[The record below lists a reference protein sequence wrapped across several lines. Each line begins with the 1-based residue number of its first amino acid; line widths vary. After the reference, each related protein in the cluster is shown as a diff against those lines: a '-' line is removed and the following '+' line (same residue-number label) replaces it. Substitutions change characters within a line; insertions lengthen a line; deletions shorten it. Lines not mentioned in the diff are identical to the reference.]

1 MSLGSRVKTW
11 WSAIFQ
17 PQHLAVQVQEELEF
31 HIESY
36 ADDLMRTGVPRS
48 EALRRA
54 RAELGSVAAGKE
66 NCRQA
71 WGTQFLDQLRA
82 DLRYAARMLARS
94 PGFTAIAVGSLAL
107 GIGAN
112 TVIFTAAQHMLLDK
126 LSVPHPDQL
135 RLLWWTQ
142 PNSNGIVEEM
152 WGWWDDNSAKNS
164 EVSTSFSYPVYQQ
177 LRAHN
182 RSMQELFAFKPL
194 NQQTVAVNG
203 KAEALDA
210 EMVSGNYFSGLGI
223 QPELGRA
230 IDEADDA
237 GPGSGP
243 VAMISDRFW
252 TTHFGRSADV
262 IGKTVLVNTKPLTI
276 VGVAPKGFT
285 GAYSAQGTTDV
296 FFPFSMQPVV
306 APPEFMPDKSG
317 KSLLTN
323 TTLWWVLVMG
333 RTKSGVPDAQAAAE
347 LDVSLSA
354 AVRATM
360 PAKDKVLPRLL
371 LMDGSRGQNPSAEN
385 LAKPLY
391 VLMGLAGFVLLLACA
406 NLANLLLARASARQ
420 REMSVRMAM
429 GAGRWRVVRQ
439 MLTESLTISA
449 LGGATGLGIAYA
461 VRDGIPK
468 LLSRAWMPP
477 AFSATFD
484 WRIFGFAV
492 AISVATGLVFGLAP
506 AWVATR
512 VEVSSGL
519 KDAAQTATHRRRG
532 LAGTAL
538 VALQVALSMLLVVGA
553 GLFTR
558 TLMELGHTKVGF
570 RTDNLLLFSI
580 IPPQA
585 RYPQG
590 AVTPLYRELEEK
602 LAAIPGVKAEALV
615 KQALIAHNVSFAT
628 LVPEGLARKSNG
640 QNPSESYNDVGTSFF
655 STFGIAIVGG
665 RGFDAT
671 DTLTSRKV
679 AVINQALAKKYFPNV
694 DPIGR
699 TFEMGYHEPIQ
710 IEIVGVCADTMYS
723 GLRDGTPPQF
733 FLPYWQEKDGIGRA
747 TFVLQSRMDRKA
759 LVDAVRKVVAG
770 VDSNLPLLDIRTQNE
785 QIAATMQQE
794 RVFADLTA
802 AFGVLALVL
811 AAIGIY
817 GILAYSVSRKTN
829 EIGIRMALGARSGQV
844 MRMVLGEAAW
854 MTGIGIAAGLGGA
867 LALGRVVASLLYG
880 LKPWDPLT
888 LTAAAAVLVLVS
900 IAASWIPARRAAGID
915 PMKALRHE

>member
-11 WSAIFQ
+11 WRAISQ
-17 PQHLAVQVQEELEF
+17 PQHLAAQVQEELEF

-36 ADDLMRTGVPRS
+36 ADDLLRAGVPRS

-66 NCRQA
+66 TCRQA

-94 PGFTAIAVGSLAL
+94 PSFTAIAVGSLAL

-126 LSVPHPDQL
+126 LTVPHPDQL

-142 PNSNGIVEEM
+142 PNQNGIVQEM
-152 WGWWDDNSAKNS
+152 WGWWDDNSAKIA

-182 RSMQELFAFKPL
+182 RSMEELFAFKPL
-194 NQQTVAVNG
+194 EQQTVAVNG

-210 EMVSGNYFSGLGI
+210 EMVSGNYFSGLGVR
-223 QPELGRA
+223 PELGRA
-230 IDEADDA
+230 IDEADDSGA
-237 GPGSGP
+237 GSGP
-243 VAMISDRFW
+243 VAMISDRYW
-252 TTHFGRSADV
+252 TTHFGRAADV
-262 IGKTVLVNTKPLTI
+262 IGKTVLVNTKPLMI
-276 VGVAPKGFT
+276 VGVVPKGFT

-296 FFPFSMQPVV
+296 FFPLSMQPEV
-306 APPEFMPDKSG
+306 APPDFLGDAG
-317 KSLLTN
+317 TKSLLTN
-323 TTLWWVLVMG
+323 TSLWWVLVMG
-333 RTKSGVPDAQAAAE
+333 RTKPGVPDAQAAAE
-347 LDVSLSA
+347 LDVSLNA
-354 AVRATM
+354 AARATM
-360 PAKDKVLPRLL
+360 PANGRVLPRLL
-371 LMDGSRGQNPSAEN
+371 LMDGSRGQNPSAED

-439 MLTESLTISA
+439 MLTESLLISA
-449 LGGATGLGIAYA
+449 IGGGTGLGLAYA
-461 VRDGIPK
+461 VRNGIPK
-468 LLSRAWMPP
+468 LLSRAWTPP

-492 AISVATGLVFGLAP
+492 AISLATGLVFGLAP

-512 VEVSSGL
+512 VDVSSGL
-519 KDAAQTATHRRRG
+519 KDSAQTSTHRRRG
-532 LAGTAL
+532 LAGNAL
-538 VALQVALSMLLVVGA
+538 VALQVGLSMLLVVGA

-570 RTDNLLLFSI
+570 RSDNLLLFSLV
-580 IPPQA
+580 PPQA

-602 LAAIPGVKAEALV
+602 LAAIPGVRAEALV
-615 KQALIAHNVSFAT
+615 KQALIAHNVSMAT
-628 LVPEGLARKSNG
+628 LVPEGTTRKKDG
-640 QNPSESYNDVGTSFF
+640 ENPSESYNDVGASFF
-655 STFGIAIVGG
+655 STYGIPIIAG
-665 RGFDAT
+665 RGFDTT
-671 DTLTSRKV
+671 DTPTSRKV

-694 DPIGR
+694 NPIGR
-699 TFEMGYHEPIQ
+699 TFDMGYHEPTR
-710 IEIVGVCADTMYS
+710 IEIVGICANTMYS
-723 GLRDGTPPQF
+723 NLRDGTPPQF
-733 FLPYWQEKDGIGRA
+733 FLPYWQAKDGIGRA
-747 TFVLQSRMDRKA
+747 TFVLQSQMDRTV

-770 VDSNLPLLDIRTQNE
+770 VDPNLPLLDIRTQNE

-802 AFGVLALVL
+802 AFGALALVL

-829 EIGIRMALGARSGQV
+829 EIGIRMALGARSNQV

-880 LKPWDPLT
+880 LKPWDPGT
-888 LTAAAAVLVLVS
+888 LSGAAVVLVLVS
-900 IAASWIPARRAAGID
+900 IAASWIPARRAATID